1 MHLNVYHLLQNV
13 RVLQH
18 LRHLHAMKSDNIY
31 GRCMRYILVKNPSEN
46 LQLLGALLGN
56 P

>member
-1 MHLNVYHLLQNV
+1 
-13 RVLQH
+13 
-18 LRHLHAMKSDNIY
+18 
-31 GRCMRYILVKNPSEN
+31 MRYILVKNPSEN